1 MSEQKSAVGIHHLIV
16 LGAAWGLAEAV
27 LGLGLQRC
35 ASLAS
40 GSIMT
45 AVALFFIAA
54 VWVSTHRA
62 AGLALTVALVTAIK
76 LFDAYLLSLPVRHGA
91 VANPIFA
98 FWTEALAF
106 LLIVAVLKET
116 LAQKRRGQA
125 VGGALAALVAV
136 NVFPLVKYATGI
148 PACVVAGTGY
158 PLSLYYAP
166 FAIVLSLVTVPLGF
180 KVGDWIAAAE
190 ARKGAFV
197 RSKAYRYLITP
208 AAAALCLL
216 VIALIRLAR

>member
-1 MSEQKSAVGIHHLIV
+1 MSEKKTAAGIHHLIV
-16 LGAAWGLAEAV
+16 LGAAWGLAEAA

-45 AVALFFIAA
+45 AVAFFFIAA
-54 VWVSTHRA
+54 VWVATRRIVA
-62 AGLALTVALVTAIK
+62 VALTVALVTVIK
-76 LFDAYLLSLPVRHGA
+76 LFDAYLLSLPIRHGA

-106 LLIVAVLKET
+106 LLIAAVLKET
-116 LAQKRRGQA
+116 LTQKRTGQA
-125 VGGALAALVAV
+125 VGGALSALVAV
-136 NVFPLVKYATGI
+136 NLFPLVKFATGI

-166 FAIVLSLVTVPLGF
+166 YAVGLSLITVPLGF
-180 KVGDWIAAAE
+180 KVGEWIAAAE
-190 ARKGAFV
+190 ARQDAFV

-216 VIALIRLAR
+216 IIILIRLRG